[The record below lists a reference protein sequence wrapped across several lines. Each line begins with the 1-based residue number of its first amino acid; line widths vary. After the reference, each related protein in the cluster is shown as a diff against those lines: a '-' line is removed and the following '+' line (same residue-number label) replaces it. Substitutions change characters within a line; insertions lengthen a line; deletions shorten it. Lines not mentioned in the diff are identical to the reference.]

1 MSGCVAAVRQELSVA
16 DTGDDDQVPQNEEGV
31 RKILFKPFTVCTL
44 AEFPKNF
51 V

>member
-31 RKILFKPFTVCTL
+31 RKILFKPCRVEGFLSCEPGNL
-44 AEFPKNF
+44 
-51 V
+51 